1 MNESPRKLANCPYVC
16 IGLYHPRLY
25 LLRSYILSMWFF
37 FIGLSIKY
45 SIKSTVIPNSPISFN
60 PKTEPIIVL
69 IRSNK
74 CLVEIAKNIGKFC
87 DRSHGYIIFRNPT
100 LYSPLGIL
108 CNIFPR
114 WDLFCKWPTPF
125 SHIFVKFGT
134 IIGDRRGKMC
144 EFIGITSEF
153 IN

>member
-1 MNESPRKLANCPYVC
+1 MSLRVC
-16 IGLYHPRLY
+16 ITLD
-25 LLRSYILSMWFF
+25 YIFCAPIIWVCDFF

-74 CLVEIAKNIGKFC
+74 CLVEIAKNIGKFF

-125 SHIFVKFGT
+125 SHIFVKFGA